1 MNYNACQFSE
11 SAMTSFVGGKFCWFV
26 GVVKEGLGKT
36 RKTYNLLYERRK
48 SLDKMGDPVM
58 YPPLITLA
66 P

>member
-1 MNYNACQFSE
+1 
-11 SAMTSFVGGKFCWFV
+11 MTSFVGGKFCWFV